1 MFDTI
6 LSRDEQTADI
16 EADSENADAET
27 DTRASTVDLSL
38 LDDSEQSIL
47 GEPYNI
53 SPTGYERAAGTKA
66 LAHTETEG
74 DVSGPFIRQMFENAR
89 QKPRQAVWFGYDDDP
104 QEGFREAGIP
114 FESMRRHLWVAGVS
128 GSGKT
133 TFKLNA
139 MVQLAYGGHGFVYND
154 PKGKDSRQLLRMLP
168 EDRLDDVIWIE
179 PGSREHDRT
188 VQMNFLELP
197 DWVPVAERENAVE
210 DRIENL
216 KAFFETEGYINIE
229 TITETMGRAMLK
241 SDEDY
246 TIIDLYFILLNED
259 RREEFA
265 EQVEDP
271 FIRAFCREIA
281 EMDDDTIRPILKRIT
296 SWVQNGV
303 TRRIIACRE
312 STIDFREI
320 IEEDKIVI
328 VRTPVTNDDIKRMT
342 ALGVIRNIWSA
353 IQQRSYRTDKDPQPF
368 FMFCDE
374 FDDIVSSELDVDS
387 MLARARSMW
396 LSLTLSCQYPT
407 QIKKEG
413 EDVLDAM
420 ENNCDNI
427 AAFKANKRKN
437 ARILMDRF
445 RKYDPDVLL
454 DTNDFEIWT
463 QLPLSGG
470 EYSGGVKL
478 NTFAPYPPLR
488 NEDAIDEIIEDSLER
503 YGEKPLSDAEIQRD
517 LKFGRLGDALN
528 PENVDADNIPPER
541 ILECIY
547 VAVAREYDDPD
558 GTEQLSF
565 DRVHEEFERRTGVEI
580 TQAKFSN
587 PIEELDGEFLEY
599 GREGESKVRLTDDGL
614 TKLFEQDTGEAE
626 NAGGPEHRYILR
638 ECFKTFLGMGA
649 DAYLPSQGGEELPD
663 GVADL
668 PINPL
673 GEAETDAEYQQ
684 LKAECQEEYGPLYDL
699 SDGKD
704 IAIEA
709 ETTTL
714 KKPKQTLTNLRKAVE
729 QGKKCVFACKDGSY
743 DPDDFEDED
752 DIPDH
757 TSLFEYWGRRGENV
771 IFDTSGRGANITT
784 DYSELTFVSETTDDG
799 RIFYNR
805 GRAMQ
810 MESGVGAL
818 RPDTSD
824 SLQWRERSTSEAVA
838 DTEIVIEEKTDN
850 GRVLSRFESPAAI
863 FDASPEAFPA
873 YYEYVDGKYVVHA
886 NGSEE
891 TFETK
896 DAMTEDF
903 KVIREP
909 FIPAREFTDSSGDTR
924 LPTED
929 DFIYIIYPDDNNDEY
944 DGPQVYEH
952 GEVRPLVADE
962 SNSEDSAETDHSTD
976 EEAASTEGEASSQQ
990 ATESDE
996 RDSENVGDGQ
1006 VERTN
1011 APLQCPDCE
1020 ECNRWSADGRNGE
1033 LVCENCGY
1041 MPEKQVR
1048 DEIRRKRDEQE
1059 KGTDDEQRES
1069 SAGENP
1075 DSDDDTNDDG
1085 FSF

>member
-1 MFDTI
+1 MSMFNGI
-6 LSRDEQTADI
+6 LSSGEQAADEQAEHADT
-16 EADSENADAET
+16 DDGDAPE
-27 DTRASTVDLSL
+27 VDLSL
-38 LDDSEQSIL
+38 LDDAEQTIL
-47 GEPYNI
+47 HEPYHI
-53 SPTGYERAAGTKA
+53 SPTGYERAAGTEA
-66 LAHTETEG
+66 LTHTDMEG
-74 DVSGPFIRQMFENAR
+74 DVAGPFVRQMFENAR
-89 QKPRQAVWFGYDDDP
+89 KKPRQALWLGYDDDP

-114 FESMRRHLWVAGVS
+114 FENLRRHLWVAGVS

-133 TFKLNA
+133 TLKLNL
-139 MVQLAYGGHGFVYND
+139 MTQLAYGGYGFVYND

-168 EDRLDDVIWIE
+168 EDRLDDVIWVE
-179 PGSREHDRT
+179 PGSRDHDRT
-188 VQMNFLELP
+188 VQLNFLEIP
-197 DWVPVAERENAVE
+197 DWVPEGEHENAVE

-229 TITETMGRAMLK
+229 TITETLGRAMLK
-241 SDEDY
+241 SDDDFSL
-246 TIIDLYFILLNED
+246 IDLYFILLNQD
-259 RREEFA
+259 HRAEFA

-271 FIRAFCREIA
+271 FIQAFCREIA
-281 EMDDDTIRPILKRIT
+281 EMDDDTVRPILKRIT
-296 SWVQNGV
+296 SWVQNSV
-303 TRRIIACRE
+303 VRKIIACRE

-374 FDDIVSSELDVDS
+374 FDDIVSAELDVDS

-396 LSLTLSCQYPT
+396 LSLTLSCQYPS
-407 QIKKEG
+407 QIEKKS
-413 EDVLDAM
+413 DTVLDAM
-420 ENNCDNI
+420 ENNCDNL
-427 AAFKANKRKN
+427 AAFKANQKAN
-437 ARILMDRF
+437 ARILMNRF
-445 RKYDPDVLL
+445 RKYDSDVLL
-454 DTNDFEIWT
+454 DTNDYEIWT

-470 EYSGGVKL
+470 QYSGGVKL

-488 NEDAIDEIIEDSLER
+488 DEDAIDEIIEESLER
-503 YGEKPLSDAEIQRD
+503 YGEKPLSDAEIQSE
-517 LKFGRLGDALN
+517 LKFGRLGDALS
-528 PENVDADNIPPER
+528 PENVTAGNIPPER
-541 ILECIY
+541 ILECVY
-547 VAVAREYDDPD
+547 VAVARKYDDPD
-558 GTEQLSF
+558 GTEQLAF

-599 GREGESKVRLTDDGL
+599 GREGESKVNLTDDGL
-614 TKLFEQDTGEAE
+614 TELFEQDTGEAE

-673 GEAETDAEYQQ
+673 AEAETDAEYQQ
-684 LKAECQEEYGPLYDL
+684 LKATCEEEYGRLYDL
-699 SDGKD
+699 SEGKD

-743 DPDDFEDED
+743 DEDDFADPND
-752 DIPDH
+752 VPKH

-771 IFDTSGRGANITT
+771 IFDTSGRGGNVTT
-784 DYSELTFVSETTDDG
+784 DYSEVTFVSETTDDG

-805 GRAMQ
+805 GREMQ
-810 MESGVGAL
+810 VEAGVGAL

-824 SLQWRERSTSEAVA
+824 SLRWRERSTGEAVA

-850 GRVLSRFESPAAI
+850 GRVLSRFESPDAI
-863 FDASPEAFPA
+863 FEANPEAFPA
-873 YYEYVDGKYVVHA
+873 YYEYVEGEYVVHS
-886 NGSEE
+886 NGTEA

-896 DAMTEDF
+896 DALTENF

-909 FIPAREFTDSSGDTR
+909 FIPEREFVDSSGDTR

-929 DFIYIIYPDDNNDEY
+929 DFIFIIYPDDNNDEY
-944 DGPQVYEH
+944 DGPQIYEH
-952 GEVRPLVADE
+952 GEVRPLVPDE
-962 SNSEDSAETDHSTD
+962 SNGESSAETERSTD
-976 EEAASTEGEASSQQ
+976 AEAGPTEEASSQQ
-990 ATESDE
+990 AIESDKH
-996 RDSENVGDGQ
+996 DSE
-1006 VERTN
+1006 
-1011 APLQCPDCE
+1011 
-1020 ECNRWSADGRNGE
+1020 SAEDGRVE
-1033 LVCENCGY
+1033 S
-1041 MPEKQVR
+1041 
-1048 DEIRRKRDEQE
+1048 DDTEQE
-1059 KGTDDEQRES
+1059 QSAAAES
-1069 SAGENP
+1069 G
-1075 DSDDDTNDDG
+1075 DSDGSDTTASNDGSETPQDAE
-1085 FSF
+1085 SAEDTDRTENTEEDADKYPDYNL